1 MDTKTSNTTLD
12 YEALARYTV
21 LAVNTGSTSTK
32 VAVYQGAKPAVEISI
47 AHSTEEIS
55 RFASVPE
62 QYEWRRDVI
71 LQALKENGFDINT
84 LSAVIGR
91 GGLLHPIES
100 GVYEVNELMLHD
112 LRTTPQ
118 QHASNLGAMIASE
131 IASICNIKAYIA
143 DPVVV
148 DERDYVARFTGIKEI
163 ESHSIFHALNQKAT
177 ARRYADDIGR
187 CYEDLN
193 LVVAHMGGG
202 ISVAA
207 HRKGRVIDCNN
218 ALDGDGPIAP
228 ERAGTIPA
236 GALVDL
242 CFSGKYSHKEVRS
255 MLVGKGGLVSLTG
268 SNAVKGLVEQAEAG
282 NKEADDAINAMI
294 YGVVK
299 YIGQMAAVLR
309 GEVDAILLTGGI
321 AYSKRITSSIRD
333 YCQFI
338 APVEIYAGENEL
350 EALAMNALRVLH
362 GSTEAK
368 TYQ

>member
-1 MDTKTSNTTLD
+1 MTTLSTSAPLD
-12 YEALARYTV
+12 LEALSHYTV
-21 LAVNTGSTSTK
+21 LAINTGSTSTK
-32 VAVYQGAKPAVEISI
+32 VAVYRGTTPIVEASI

-55 RFASVPE
+55 RFSSVPE
-62 QYEWRRDVI
+62 QYEWRKEVI
-71 LQALKENGFDINT
+71 LETLLAKGFDINT

-100 GVYEVNELMLHD
+100 GVYEVNEQMLND

-131 IASICNIKAYIA
+131 IASLCQVKAYIA

-148 DERDYVARFTGIKEI
+148 DERDEVARFTGIKQI
-163 ESHSIFHALNQKAT
+163 QSRSIFHALNQKAT

-187 CYEDLN
+187 CYEDMN

-207 HRKGRVIDCNN
+207 HRKGKVVDCNN

-236 GALVDL
+236 GDLIDL
-242 CFSGKYSHKEVRS
+242 CYSGEYSHKQAREL
-255 MLVGKGGLVSLTG
+255 LVGKGGLVSLTG

-282 NKEADDAINAMI
+282 DKVANDAINAMT
-294 YGVVK
+294 YGVIK

-309 GEVDAILLTGGI
+309 GEVDAVLLTGGI
-321 AYSKRITSSIRD
+321 AHSKRITDQIRD
-333 YCQFI
+333 YCRFI

-362 GSTEAK
+362 GAIESK

>member
-1 MDTKTSNTTLD
+1 MDSKIQNSTLD

-32 VAVYQGAKPAVEISI
+32 VAVYNGTTPIVEIAI
-47 AHSTEEIS
+47 AHSTEELS
-55 RFASVPE
+55 RFGTVPE
-62 QYEWRRDVI
+62 QYEWRKDVI
-71 LQALKENGFDINT
+71 LKSLAEKGFDIST

-100 GVYEVNELMLHD
+100 GVYEVNETMLND
-112 LRTTPQ
+112 LRHSPQ

-131 IASICNIKAYIA
+131 IAALCNVKAYIA

-148 DERDYVARFTGIKEI
+148 DERDEVARFTGIKQI
-163 ESHSIFHALNQKAT
+163 ENRSIFHALNQKAT

-207 HRKGRVIDCNN
+207 HRKGRVVDCNN

-236 GALVDL
+236 GSLVDL
-242 CFSGKYSHKEVRS
+242 CFSGKYSHAEVRA

-268 SNAVKGLVEQAEAG
+268 SNAVKGLEEQAAAG
-282 NKEADDAINAMI
+282 NKQADDALNAMT
-294 YGVVK
+294 YGVIK
-299 YIGQMAAVLR
+299 HIGQMAAVLR

-321 AYSKRITSSIRD
+321 AHSKRITSRIRD

>member
-1 MDTKTSNTTLD
+1 MTTHSTPATPER
-12 YEALARYTV
+12 EALSRYTV
-21 LAVNTGSTSTK
+21 LAINTGSTSTK
-32 VAVYQGAKPAVEISI
+32 VAVYEGTIPIVEASI
-47 AHSTEEIS
+47 AHPTEEIS
-55 RFASVPE
+55 RFGSVPE
-62 QYEWRRDVI
+62 QYEWRKEVI
-71 LQALKENGFDINT
+71 LETLSAKGFDINT

-100 GVYEVNELMLHD
+100 GVYEVNEQMLHD

-131 IASICNIKAYIA
+131 IASLCQVKAYIA

-148 DERDYVARFTGIKEI
+148 DEREEVAKFTGIKQI
-163 ESHSIFHALNQKAT
+163 QSRSIFHALNQKAT

-187 CYEDLN
+187 CYEELN

-236 GALVDL
+236 GDLIDL
-242 CFSGKYSHKEVRS
+242 CYSGVYSHNEAREL
-255 MLVGKGGLVSLTG
+255 LVGKGGLVSLTG
-268 SNAVKGLVEQAEAG
+268 TNAVKALVEQAAAG
-282 NKEADDAINAMI
+282 DKMADDAINAMT
-294 YGVVK
+294 YGVIK
-299 YIGQMAAVLR
+299 HIGQMAAVLR
-309 GEVDAILLTGGI
+309 GEVDAVLLTGGI
-321 AYSKRITSSIRD
+321 AHSKRITGQIRD
-333 YCQFI
+333 YCSFI

-362 GSTEAK
+362 GTIESK
-368 TYQ
+368 TYK